1 MENMFLRLGDPEYTS
16 GGAGG
21 AMGLAEKFSRLDYS
35 HLRGGVKTAV
45 SAAPFAKIPFAKSPG
60 ASGSS
65 VLPRMHLLET
75 SSHLRSLRLL
85 SF

>member
-21 AMGLAEKFSRLDYS
+21 AMGLAEKFSRLGYS

-45 SAAPFAKIPFAKSPG
+45 SAAPFSKLWRVKSPG
-60 ASGSS
+60 ASEST
-65 VLPRMHLLET
+65 VPYRMHLLK
-75 SSHLRSLRLL
+75 SKHWMRSANYLPI
-85 SF
+85 